1 MVSNERVRPPFAA
14 ALLTLG
20 LVTSCD
26 ALYGTPA
33 KGSSPVAGA
42 SGTGA
47 MAGNAGRGQAGAGS
61 GGGLAGVGGSAAVGG
76 AGGTSGIAGMAV
88 GSGGSAAGG
97 PGGVGNGAE
106 GGGSGAGGMGGG
118 AAGRGGT
125 LGSGGVAGGGLGG
138 SGGFARGGA
147 TGTGGAGGTVGGTG
161 GVTGSA
167 GSNAAFSG
175 GPCVTSTDS
184 ISVETFARGV
194 DQRIHRR
201 VFSNARWG
209 AWADIQGLDA
219 TSIDARS
226 DLDCAAVSD
235 AVHLVASGTK
245 PVGAILHAFGFGTS
259 YNPFLREL
267 PSAAFSPSPS
277 ITIVGGGAS
286 FRVGAGLPYPE
297 VYDVDLNGD
306 FQFRLTPI
314 TTQTSPITSGLDLAT
329 EVNTTLLVAYEG
341 SATLALHR
349 VSRSSGGASWFDPI
363 VLPAPVSGGYSLT
376 PTICVENNQMGGYVH
391 HVVVVAA
398 GNLWHAAADWSSNVF
413 STWERVS
420 QQEIASSPDCASTS
434 NGTVHIVALGPTGTV
449 LDVSGKTGSWSV
461 TDLGTY

>member
-1 MVSNERVRPPFAA
+1 MPVAVRGQAAAARRVRVVRWMVQRSGQPELRVQANRLPRGYHPALGLGRPGIARPATIRRVRRRALVDLTECLAVAMRAAMVSNERVRPPFAA

-147 TGTGGAGGTVGGTG
+147 TGTGGVAGGGLGGSGGFARGGATGTGGAGGTVGGTG

-267 PSAAFSPSPS
+267 PSAA
-277 ITIVGGGAS
+277 
-286 FRVGAGLPYPE
+286 
-297 VYDVDLNGD
+297 
-306 FQFRLTPI
+306 
-314 TTQTSPITSGLDLAT
+314 
-329 EVNTTLLVAYEG
+329 
-341 SATLALHR
+341 
-349 VSRSSGGASWFDPI
+349 
-363 VLPAPVSGGYSLT
+363 
-376 PTICVENNQMGGYVH
+376 
-391 HVVVVAA
+391 
-398 GNLWHAAADWSSNVF
+398 
-413 STWERVS
+413 
-420 QQEIASSPDCASTS
+420 
-434 NGTVHIVALGPTGTV
+434 
-449 LDVSGKTGSWSV
+449 
-461 TDLGTY
+461 